1 MSSSSSSMG
10 ALAAATAMALSGS
23 LVLFSLRRFAK
34 PSLDDDAHASD
45 DPALRP
51 CLSSPSDKRP
61 RGGKLR
67 RKGEKRVRFAE
78 ASSTMRAR
86 SRGQVL
92 LHVPAGAGGAS
103 RRAGKRDGIGPPD
116 AGEPGGAVPRHA
128 PRPLRAQDR
137 LLLLTDHTPSEPP
150 PATVQN

>member
-45 DPALRP
+45 DPASLRP

-78 ASSTMRAR
+78 GVVDNEGALPAARSSST
-86 SRGQVL
+86 S
-92 LHVPAGAGGAS
+92 
-103 RRAGKRDGIGPPD
+103 
-116 AGEPGGAVPRHA
+116 
-128 PRPLRAQDR
+128 
-137 LLLLTDHTPSEPP
+137 P
-150 PATVQN
+150 PAPAAAEPTCRGSVTGSDHRMPANREALYRGMLRDRSVHRTAYSY